1 MFRAERE
8 VDYSYNFYKKP
19 YEEIVECKKKNEY
32 NPYVNNS
39 GTVLGRLFINVYI
52 FFKKILFLILINDFI
67 ILVCFFHQISY
78 TRYISF

>member
-1 MFRAERE
+1 MFRTERE

-39 GTVLGRLFINVYI
+39 GTVLG
-52 FFKKILFLILINDFI
+52 KKNLLNPIPKKK
-67 ILVCFFHQISY
+67 
-78 TRYISF
+78 